1 MWGRWYCFGLK
12 LICALNIVD
21 FVNWSS
27 GHNIAILQRK
37 QYGTFGTD
45 CFVDLGVVNYWRG
58 KICRAQMHSVIN
70 CGYNSIKAASFRLLV
85 LVLTR
90 NRGHWQNSQFITRP
104 VHIHLHGNSQCFRG
118 SYSIFS
124 TAVMSWSF
132 WTCEWTYGIFVNWAT
147 ENLLDIVAKAA
158 FTKIRQ

>member
-1 MWGRWYCFGLK
+1 MGS
-12 LICALNIVD
+12 LICVTEHCWRCQL
-21 FVNWSS
+21 
-27 GHNIAILQRK
+27 ILRTSHSDSTK
-37 QYGTFGTD
+37 ETIWNFGTD

-58 KICRAQMHSVIN
+58 KICRAQMHCVIN

-90 NRGHWQNSQFITRP
+90 NRGHWKNSQFITRP

-124 TAVMSWSF
+124 TAVISWSF
-132 WTCEWTYGIFVNWAT
+132 WTSEWTSGIFVNWAT
-147 ENLLDIVAKAA
+147 KNLLDIVAKAA
-158 FTKIRQ
+158 FTKIRQWKSH